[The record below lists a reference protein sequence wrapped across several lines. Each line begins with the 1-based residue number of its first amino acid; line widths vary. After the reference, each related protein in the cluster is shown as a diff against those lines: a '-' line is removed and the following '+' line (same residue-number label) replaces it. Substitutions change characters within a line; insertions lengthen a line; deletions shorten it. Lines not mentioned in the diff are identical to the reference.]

1 MVQPLA
7 HFLPVFLSQTI
18 GKKKKVNK
26 MSRSNHGRNGWSE
39 GNNPSGKAANGTG
52 TGGQDWVSITGVPIV
67 LTLGYQRR

>member
-18 GKKKKVNK
+18 GKKKSKQ
-26 MSRSNHGRNGWSE
+26 MSRSNHGRNGRSE
-39 GNNPSGKAANGTG
+39 GNNPSGKAVNGTG

-67 LTLGYQRR
+67 LKPGCQRR